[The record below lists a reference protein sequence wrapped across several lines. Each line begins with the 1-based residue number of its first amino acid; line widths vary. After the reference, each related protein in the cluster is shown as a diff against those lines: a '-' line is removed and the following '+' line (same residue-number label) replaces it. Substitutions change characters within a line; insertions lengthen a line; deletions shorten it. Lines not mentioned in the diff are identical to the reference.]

1 MPGEI
6 VVADDGSTDATR
18 AMVESW
24 RDRLDCPLVHV
35 WHEDQ
40 GNRKGEIANKSV
52 LKTDCDQLLF
62 IDGDSIPHSRWIA
75 DHLSAAAHG
84 EVRCGRRV
92 KLGPTLSEKVVDE
105 WVARGR
111 LESLLGP
118 VFRSALQGDTKRFLL
133 GVRLPYP
140 IARVFHPRPRK
151 LMGVNFSLSR
161 KAFETVN
168 GYDVEWNRRRQ
179 DRDLDLR
186 LTRAGLRYVPLL
198 NRAVV
203 YHLYHEE
210 RRPSEE
216 VEARVRE
223 ENTSDRVRCRVG
235 LTSDP

>member
-1 MPGEI
+1 M
-6 VVADDGSTDATR
+6 
-18 AMVESW
+18 
-24 RDRLDCPLVHV
+24 
-35 WHEDQ
+35 WHKDK
-40 GNRKGEIANKSV
+40 GNRKGEICNKAV
-52 LKTDCDQLLF
+52 LKTRSDQLLF
-62 IDGDSIPHSRWIA
+62 IDGDSIPHSSWVA
-75 DHLSAAAHG
+75 DHLSASIHG
-84 EVRCGRRV
+84 DVRCGRRV
-92 KLGPTLSEKVVDE
+92 KLGPILSEKVLGE
-105 WVARGR
+105 LVAGER

-118 VFRSALQGDTKRFLL
+118 VFHSALQGDTKRFLL

-140 IARVFHPRPRK
+140 IARAFHPRPRK

-161 KAFETVN
+161 TAFETVN
-168 GYDVEWNRRRQ
+168 GYDVEWSERRQ

-210 RRPSEE
+210 RRPSQE

-223 ENTSDRVRCRVG
+223 ESTSDRVRCRVG